1 MVSVVDFHFHKLLPF
16 HFISVHST
24 SFYFILLYFVY
35 EIRGLFDSLKWF
47 NENERNKNTTTNKQQ
62 HQKMEMKLVQAHWAT
77 TNRSWTSIFML
88 VENAFQCDSI
98 LASERHQVCS
108 WSRHSYCDRNRFPC
122 VRRCFFFH
130 LLFCEFQRRKKKQ
143 RIKSYGVYFTYMAK
157 IAYALWLIPN
167 MLLAIVVSL
176 LCSRSP
182 IEIQMLNAYHSL
194 LAARTCQ
201 IWFGIIV
208 VNCN

>member
-1 MVSVVDFHFHKLLPF
+1 M
-16 HFISVHST
+16 IQ
-24 SFYFILLYFVY
+24 
-35 EIRGLFDSLKWF
+35 RKWKKQKH
-47 NENERNKNTTTNKQQ
+47 NNKQTTTSKNGNEISASTLSYDE
-62 HQKMEMKLVQAHWAT
+62 QKLDEHFYACWKRVSMRFYSSKWTTSSLLVVSSQLLWPQPFPMCAT
-77 TNRSWTSIFML
+77 ML
-88 VENAFQCDSI
+88 
-98 LASERHQVCS
+98 
-108 WSRHSYCDRNRFPC
+108 
-122 VRRCFFFH
+122 FFH